1 MFVNWAC
8 NPLDSPLFNHF
19 TLIKF
24 FMIVVKDLEK
34 QFGKVDAVKGLNF
47 TADDGQV
54 TGIVGHNGAGKT
66 TTFRCLA
73 GLLKPDN
80 GVCLV
85 DEWDVCTAR
94 LEVQKRIGVLP
105 DVMGLYPRLTAR
117 EHIRYFAKLYGLDQ
131 EEMEAREQILIEY
144 LGMSSFADR
153 RAKGFSRG
161 QRLKV
166 ALAQA
171 LVHNPQ
177 NIIFDEP
184 TNGLDMA
191 GIKAIHDLILELR
204 DLGNCIVISSH
215 IISEISKLC
224 DKIVIIAAGKDVMA
238 GSPEELQQRTGTS
251 NLENIFLKAT
261 TEPAARQNLK
271 VVQ

>member
-1 MFVNWAC
+1 
-8 NPLDSPLFNHF
+8 
-19 TLIKF
+19 
-24 FMIVVKDLEK
+24 MIVVKDLEK
-34 QFGKVDAVKGLNF
+34 QFGKVDAVRGLSF
-47 TADDGQV
+47 TAEDGQI
-54 TGIVGHNGAGKT
+54 TGVVGHNGAGKS

-73 GLLKPDN
+73 GLLKPDA
-80 GVCLV
+80 GTCVV
-85 DEWDVCTAR
+85 DEWDVATAR
-94 LEVQKRIGVLP
+94 LEVQRRIGVLP

-131 EEMEAREQILIEY
+131 EEMETREQILIEY

-191 GIKAIHDLILELR
+191 GIKALHDLIVELKE
-204 DLGNCIVISSH
+204 LGNCVVISSH
-215 IISEISKLC
+215 IISEIAKLC
-224 DKIVIIAAGKDVMA
+224 DNIVIIAAGQDIMS
-238 GSPEELQQRTGTS
+238 GSPEELQQQTGTS
-251 NLENIFLKAT
+251 NLENVFLKAT
-261 TEPAARQNLK
+261 TETGGRQNLR
-271 VVQ
+271 VV